1 MKSDWNIKD
10 DVYDIVIKS
19 ELAKEVTG
27 VVKTTKRP
35 HNSTSEDI
43 VISVLANQMA
53 QRQEA
58 YVNVNVYVKDDN
70 VDGQY
75 EESHERVE
83 KLCQLCLD
91 LFDNVR
97 GNDFRLSIRT
107 GDGDNGGGSQ
117 GQRVIEIDTGEH
129 VINNKLLYQVIND

>member
-1 MKSDWNIKD
+1 MKSDEDIKD
-10 DVYDIVIKS
+10 DVYDVVIKS
-19 ELAKEVTG
+19 ALAEEVSG
-27 VVKTTKRP
+27 VIKTTKRP

-43 VISVLANQMA
+43 IISVLANQQA

-75 EESHERVE
+75 EESRDRLR
-83 KLCQLCLD
+83 KLCQLCFD

-97 GNDFRLSIRT
+97 GTDFRLSIRH
-107 GDGDNGGGSQ
+107 GDGDNGGSQ
-117 GQRVIEIDTGEH
+117 GQRVIETDIGEH
-129 VINNKLLYQVIND
+129 VINNKLLYQVINE

>member
-1 MKSDWNIKD
+1 MKSDGNIKD

-19 ELAKEVTG
+19 ALAQEVSG

-35 HNSTSEDI
+35 HGSTSEDI

-75 EESHERVE
+75 EESRERVE
-83 KLCQLCLD
+83 RLCQLCLD

-97 GNDFRLSIRT
+97 GEDFRLSIRT
-107 GDGDNGGGSQ
+107 GDGDNGGSQ
-117 GQRVIEIDTGEH
+117 CQRVIDIGTGEH